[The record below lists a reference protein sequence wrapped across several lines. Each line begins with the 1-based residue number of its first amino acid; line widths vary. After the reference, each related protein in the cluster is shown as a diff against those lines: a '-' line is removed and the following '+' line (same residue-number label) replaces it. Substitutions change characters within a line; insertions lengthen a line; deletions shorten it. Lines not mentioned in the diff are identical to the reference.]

1 MTRTPMLDAI
11 RRYFDHRLADV
22 RQDDDEHRLKLATA
36 ALLVEVMRLDG
47 VDPDERAAVQRALG
61 AKFGLADD
69 EAAELV
75 ALAEAEVREAVGY
88 YQFTSLV
95 NRHFDVAQKER
106 IVELMWRVAWADD
119 AVSAHEHHVIRKIAD
134 LIHLPH
140 ASYVAAKQRARNDTA

>member
-1 MTRTPMLDAI
+1 MLDAI
-11 RRYFDHRLADV
+11 RRYFDNRLAQA
-22 RQDDDEHRLKLATA
+22 RPGDDEHRLKLATA

-47 VDPDERAAVQRALG
+47 ADPDERAALLAALG

-75 ALAEAEVREAVGY
+75 ALAEAEVGEAVGY
-88 YQFTSLV
+88 YQFTSLI

-106 IVELMWRVAWADD
+106 VVELMWRVAWADD
-119 AVSAHEHHVIRKIAD
+119 TVSAHEHHVIRKIAD

-140 ASYVAAKQRARNDTA
+140 ASYVAAKQRARNDAAEGA